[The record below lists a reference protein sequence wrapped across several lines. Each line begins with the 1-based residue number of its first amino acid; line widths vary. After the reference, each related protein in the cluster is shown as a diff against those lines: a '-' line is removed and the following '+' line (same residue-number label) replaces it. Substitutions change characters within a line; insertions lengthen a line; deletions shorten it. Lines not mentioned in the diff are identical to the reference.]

1 MKNFFMFSTIITVP
15 VTRVLFVVGAIA
27 LWVAIGMMT
36 NDDPLISLPSAIAS
50 IICWRVTLEMY
61 VALVRIAENTTK
73 LVEMKESKEA

>member
-1 MKNFFMFSTIITVP
+1 MKNFFMFSSFITVP

-36 NDDPLISLPSAIAS
+36 SNEPLIGLPSAIAA

-61 VALVRIAENTTK
+61 VALIRIAENTTK
-73 LVEMKESKEA
+73 LVEMKESKEG